1 MPMTDGEKMRR
12 KWLRFAW
19 SAALFVLIISLV
31 PPPAPGPAQ
40 VFGFDKL
47 LHAFVY
53 AGLMFCYSKAYVR
66 SLWLVSALGLVGYGG
81 FVEFLQQFT
90 PDRSASLLD
99 AIANLLGISIMLGIL
114 YRREC
119 DVSEDSFSS

>member
-1 MPMTDGEKMRR
+1 MTDGLQVRR
-12 KWLRFAW
+12 KWLRLAW
-19 SAALFVLIISLV
+19 SAALFALVISLV
-31 PPPAPGPAQ
+31 PPPAPGAEQ
-40 VFGFDKL
+40 MFGFDKL

-53 AGLMFCYSKAYVR
+53 AGLMFCYSKAYAR
-66 SLWLVSALGLVGYGG
+66 WLWLVSALALVGYGG
-81 FVEFLQQFT
+81 FVELLQQFT

-114 YRREC
+114 YRRDC